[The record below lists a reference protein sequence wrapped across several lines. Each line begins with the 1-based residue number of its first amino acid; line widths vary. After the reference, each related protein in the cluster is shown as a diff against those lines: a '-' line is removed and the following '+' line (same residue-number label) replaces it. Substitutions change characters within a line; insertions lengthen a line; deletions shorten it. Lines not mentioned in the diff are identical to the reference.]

1 MDLSSAFMD
10 KEMPPTPKDLAT
22 ALGASQPLWQEITDL
37 VFRKYPAGVESWN
50 FPGKKYGWS
59 FRIKDKRRALIY
71 LTPLQGH
78 FRVAMVFGQKATD
91 AILNSDVSPLVKKAL
106 EESHPYVEGRGI
118 SFAIHDNTLLPDL
131 DKLITFKLKY

>member
-10 KEMPPTPKDLAT
+10 KEMPPTPEDLAA

-37 VFRKYPAGVESWN
+37 VFLKYPAGKESWY

-71 LTPLQGH
+71 LTPLQGY

-91 AILNSDVSPLVKKAL
+91 AILNSDVSPLIKKTLKEAQ
-106 EESHPYVEGRGI
+106 PYVEGRGI
-118 SFAIHDNTLLPDL
+118 YFDIHDNTLVPDL